1 MTTDV
6 AALGTLDRAEL
17 EARVTSILAE
27 AKRAGADAA
36 EVSASEDAGLSL
48 SVRLGDIE
56 TLEFTKDRGFGITV
70 YFGHRKG
77 SASTSDATPAAIA
90 ETVEA
95 ACNIARFTEEDPYN
109 GLADASLMAR
119 DVPDLELH
127 HPWHVSV
134 DDVQTIALECESAAR
149 ALDKRIVNSEGASVN
164 SHQGCRVY
172 GNSHGFLGSFVSSRH
187 SVSCSVIAADEKGMQ
202 RDYWY
207 TLAREPSALQGAEE
221 VGREAARRSVA
232 RLGARRVPTGRY
244 PVLFSP
250 QMAMG
255 LIGSLLAALSGG
267 QLYRKASFLTDSLG
281 RTILPSGYSVLERP
295 RLKRALA
302 SAAFDADGVATY
314 DKAIVSNG
322 VVASYLLG
330 SYSAR
335 RLGLTTT
342 ANAGGTHNILLEGD
356 AVSPDALLAR
366 AGRGLLVTEMMGQ
379 GVNLV
384 TGDYSRGVAGFW
396 IEGGAIAHPVE
407 ETTIA
412 GNLKDML
419 AGIAGIGTDVD
430 LRGGIRTGS
439 ILIDAMTVAAG

>member
-6 AALGTLDRAEL
+6 AALATLDRAEL
-17 EARVTSILAE
+17 EARVASILAE
-27 AKRAGADAA
+27 AKRRGADAA

-48 SVRLGDIE
+48 NVRLGEIE

-77 SASTSDATPAAIA
+77 SASTSDPSAIA
-90 ETVEA
+90 ETVDA
-95 ACNIARFTEEDPYN
+95 ACNIARFTEEDPYS
-109 GLADASLMAR
+109 GLADAALMAR

-127 HPWHVSV
+127 HPWHISV

-207 TLAREPSALQGAEE
+207 TLAREPSALQAAEE

-281 RTILPSGYSVLERP
+281 RTILPNAYSVLERP

-335 RLGLTTT
+335 RLGLETT

-356 AVSPDALLAR
+356 AVSPDELLAR
-366 AGRGLLVTEMMGQ
+366 VGRGLLVTEMMGQ

-396 IEGGAIAHPVE
+396 IEGGAITHPVE

-439 ILIDAMTVAAG
+439 ILIEAMTVAAA

>member
-6 AALGTLDRAEL
+6 AALGTVDRAEL
-17 EARVTSILAE
+17 EARVASILAE
-27 AKRAGADAA
+27 AKRRGADAA

-48 SVRLGDIE
+48 SVRLGEIE

-77 SASTSDATPAAIA
+77 SASTSDVTPSAIA

-109 GLADASLMAR
+109 GLADATLMAR

-127 HPWHVSV
+127 HPWQVSV

-187 SVSCSVIAADEKGMQ
+187 SVSCAVIAADEKGMQ
-202 RDYWY
+202 RDFWY
-207 TLAREPSALQGAEE
+207 TLAREPSALQAAEE
-221 VGREAARRSVA
+221 VGREAARRTVA

-335 RLGLTTT
+335 RLGFKTT
-342 ANAGGTHNILLEGD
+342 ANAGGTHNILLQGD
-356 AVSPDALLAR
+356 AVSLDALLAR
-366 AGRGLLVTEMMGQ
+366 VGRGLLVTEMMGQ

-412 GNLKDML
+412 SNLKDML